1 MKKVS
6 LLLLGMT
13 AIMAVNAQDTHYVPV
28 TDNSQLV
35 SGDEYILV
43 GNSAESSET
52 VVYYAMGTQIASNT
66 RANGVAVEVS
76 ENGDITSLPENAMV
90 LTLEGSSDAWYLKN
104 SDGKYLRNAE
114 GNANYLLL
122 VDSKSDAVPATIV
135 LTSSENPIRLNADGL
150 NDENKSRNCLRMYDA
165 SKNQFCFTTSGKAG
179 SAPVTRLFKKEEIK
193 EAVITTFTQIE
204 SLDNIIPGKKYIIVN
219 AEDTET
225 EDAVVMTSEINN
237 RNRFLPATFSFS
249 DGAISIDLDKDTKVA
264 VVSFETADNGWC
276 VKIGDKYLNIL
287 ATGVALT
294 ENPQAITV
302 SYSSGMFKLQSEID
316 GQKYTLRY
324 TKNYAT
330 FFSAKGTTG
339 GVSLYV
345 DGKIDDGPTTGIES
359 ITPDSDISANTEWY
373 TLQGIKV
380 SEPSKGIYI
389 RVEGKKAEKVVIR

>member
-43 GNSAESSET
+43 GNSAEASET

-122 VDSKSDAVPATIV
+122 VDSKENAVSASIV
-135 LTSSENPIRLNADGL
+135 LKSSENPIRLNADGL

-165 SKNQFCFTTSGKAG
+165 NKNQFCFTTPGKDG

-204 SLDNIIPGKKYIIVN
+204 SLDNIIPDKKYIIVN

-225 EDAVVMTSEINN
+225 EDAMVMTSEING
-237 RNRFLPATFSFS
+237 RNRFIPTAFSFS

-264 VVSFETADNGWC
+264 VVSFETVDNGWN
-276 VKIGDKYLNIL
+276 VKIGNKYLNIL

-302 SYSSGMFKLQSEID
+302 SYSSGLFKLQSEID

-380 SEPSKGIYI
+380 REPSKGIYI